1 MTDTAR
7 NTRSLGLGCVRLGH
21 AASGGS
27 RGGVRLIHQ
36 ALDIGVAYFD
46 TADSY
51 GDGTSERVLGRALA
65 GRRERAFVAT
75 KVGYVFRERSL
86 QAKTVRRL
94 ALPLLE
100 RIPVRARAVRRPAAS
115 YSAQDFS
122 VPHLRSFLEASL
134 RRLRTDH
141 VDLYQLHGPRDVCN
155 DDVIALMSS
164 LKDEGKIGGFGVG
177 LESLQSALDWLGQ
190 PTLAGMQIPYG
201 FLDPDAGAF
210 VIPAAAAHSVPV
222 IVRGAFA
229 SGLLARVTA
238 EDHRWLGPGQA
249 ERREALYAM
258 AAKLAVEPLQVAT
271 WFVTTTPGVNT
282 LLVGTTS
289 AAHLQQAVRLAWT
302 EPPPGLRFHFAEMT
316 RADCDSGTDEQP

>member
-1 MTDTAR
+1 
-7 NTRSLGLGCVRLGH
+7 LV
-21 AASGGS
+21 
-27 RGGVRLIHQ
+27 HQ
-36 ALDIGVAYFD
+36 ALDIDVAYFD

-75 KVGYVFRERSL
+75 KVGYVFQERGL
-86 QAKTVRRL
+86 PAKTLRRF

-100 RIPVRARAVRRPAAS
+100 RVPVGDRTVGRPTRP
-115 YSAQDFS
+115 YSAKDFS
-122 VPHLRSFLEASL
+122 VPRLRSSLEASL

-141 VDLYQLHGPRDVCN
+141 VDLYQLHGPSSVCD

-177 LESLQSALDWLGQ
+177 LESLEPALNWLRQ
-190 PTLAGMQIPYG
+190 PTLAGIQIPYG
-201 FLDPDAGAF
+201 FLDPDAGTF
-210 VIPAAAAHSVPV
+210 IIPAAAANSIRV

-249 ERREALYAM
+249 ERRAALYAM
-258 AAKLAVEPLQVAT
+258 AADLAVEPLQLAT
-271 WFVTTTPGVNT
+271 WFVTMTAGVNT

-289 AAHLQQAVRLAWT
+289 AGHLQQATRFART
-302 EPPPGLRFHFAEMT
+302 DPPPEIRSHLAEMT
-316 RADCDSGTDEQP
+316 RADRDFGANGCT